1 MNTRKHHQHE
11 EIVTAAGNSYRCLFR
26 REVDSGYRV
35 TCAEL
40 PPVLAFGETLEEART
55 ATQEEI
61 EAGVE
66 VVEVRA
72 EYVTRS
78 DRLSYNSSS
87 SHLTLAVLYCTRCN
101 PRHYN

>member
-1 MNTRKHHQHE
+1 MNTKTIHEHE
-11 EIVTAAGNSYRCLFR
+11 EIVTVAGNSYRCLFR

-61 EAGVE
+61 EAWVE
-66 VVEVRA
+66 ATELRA
-72 EYVTRS
+72 DYIARF
-78 DRLSYNSSS
+78 R
-87 SHLTLAVLYCTRCN
+87 
-101 PRHYN
+101 